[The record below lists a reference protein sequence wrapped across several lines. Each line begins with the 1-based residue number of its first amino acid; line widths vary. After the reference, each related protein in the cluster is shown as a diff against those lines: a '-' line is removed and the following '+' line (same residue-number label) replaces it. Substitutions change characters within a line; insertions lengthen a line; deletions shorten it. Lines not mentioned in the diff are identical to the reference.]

1 MLQSYR
7 LLTDWQIHSDWV
19 LYWPH
24 YRSRLNAFLRSYYLW
39 KIFCFTND
47 GSYQGQ
53 FSFQVTALFLFK
65 PKYTFSHYDTRLSYK
80 IKIKYVLKS
89 CSFLLLV
96 SYNFS
101 TFFEITTI
109 IDPETNSTV
118 IAGTSLR
125 RNEIYFA
132 AHKVYAKILI
142 DLFAY
147 VVIIVLNTFI
157 FIKIM
162 HSTNLGKAPTNGYN
176 PTIRRN
182 SYNIPRR
189 NSSIISTNYEDRKY
203 STTSTNH
210 TVYLNVPSSDP
221 NPNAPRRVSRHVG
234 RY

>member
-1 MLQSYR
+1 ML
-7 LLTDWQIHSDWV
+7 V
-19 LYWPH
+19 LQ
-24 YRSRLNAFLRSYYLW
+24 NKN
-39 KIFCFTND
+39 KICFKN
-47 GSYQGQ
+47 
-53 FSFQVTALFLFK
+53 
-65 PKYTFSHYDTRLSYK
+65 
-80 IKIKYVLKS
+80 

-162 HSTNLGKAPTNGYN
+162 HSTNLGKAPTNGHT